1 MSENNISITKRF
13 EKIDATVAKIL
24 RMLYHDLELGLEDD
38 VVVALKLLLYL
49 LHIVEQKA
57 VTREEKEVVKQVKAQ
72 IIEYITGE

>member
-1 MSENNISITKRF
+1 MSENNISISQRF

-49 LHIVEQKA
+49 LHVVEQKA
-57 VTREEKEVVKQVKAQ
+57 ITREEKETVKQIKAQ